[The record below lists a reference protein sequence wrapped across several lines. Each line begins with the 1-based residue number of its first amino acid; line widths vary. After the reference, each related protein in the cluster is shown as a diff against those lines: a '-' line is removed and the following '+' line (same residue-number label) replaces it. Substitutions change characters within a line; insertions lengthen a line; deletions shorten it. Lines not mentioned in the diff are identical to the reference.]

1 MQPNIIPAKLAE
13 ILLMHIPLMMST
25 DSPQCFL
32 AGILTGSRGATSV
45 AGGSKNI
52 NLFWHPEVHKH
63 RDYATVA
70 EIEFKTNKD
79 TLGNGPDYARR
90 MVGY

>member
-45 AGGSKNI
+45 AGAAKTSIFSGTPKCTNT
-52 NLFWHPEVHKH
+52 
-63 RDYATVA
+63 ATM
-70 EIEFKTNKD
+70 
-79 TLGNGPDYARR
+79 PR
-90 MVGY
+90 